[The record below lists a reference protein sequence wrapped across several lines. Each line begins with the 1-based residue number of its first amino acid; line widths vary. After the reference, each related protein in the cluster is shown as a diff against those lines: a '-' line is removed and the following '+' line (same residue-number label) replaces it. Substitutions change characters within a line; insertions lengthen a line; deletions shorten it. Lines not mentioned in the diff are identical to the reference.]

1 MEDDHHDGVLKP
13 HQKHMK
19 TKTWETLM
27 ELCNHM
33 EQDEDENMKRWEDN
47 ELTPWKTW
55 EDGKN
60 SLKGSNAQYK
70 GPLAP
75 KIK

>member
-1 MEDDHHDGVLKP
+1 
-13 HQKHMK
+13 
-19 TKTWETLM
+19 
-27 ELCNHM
+27 M

>member
-1 MEDDHHDGVLKP
+1 MKEDRERKKKVREWEQLILEDDHHDGVLKP

-33 EQDEDENMKRWEDN
+33 EQDEDEKMK
-47 ELTPWKTW
+47 KTMR
-55 EDGKN
+55 
-60 SLKGSNAQYK
+60 
-70 GPLAP
+70 
-75 KIK
+75 